1 MQIPSDDQQP
11 KNITWQG
18 GPTHHIQ
25 KQHIPGYGG
34 HVKGL
39 YAENLYGQTYAKL
52 SSNAMENRI
61 QRGHSFDSKAKFQT
75 TSGLTFANP
84 RGEVASPSSKTLK
97 LNALNVLN
105 HSKSAHS

>member
-1 MQIPSDDQQP
+1 MQIPSSDQQP
-11 KNITWQG
+11 QNITWAG

-39 YAENLYGQTYAKL
+39 HAENLYGQTYAKL
-52 SSNAMENRI
+52 TSKTMENRI
-61 QRGHSFDSKAKFQT
+61 QRGYSIDSKAKFQT
-75 TSGLTFANP
+75 TSGINFTNP
-84 RGEVASPSSKTLK
+84 KGEIASPSSKTLK

-105 HSKSAHS
+105 HSQSSHS